1 MTYSYPP
8 GEAPEPSPWLK
19 RFRSQD
25 FTGFEPSEALNALLA
40 HYLEML
46 NKVLTEDSQTLRQ
59 RVRSYRK
66 LLVTALEGETE
77 GWTAEK
83 RDDWVTAKVMEER

>member
-1 MTYSYPP
+1 MTNPFTKH
-8 GEAPEPSPWLK
+8 A
-19 RFRSQD
+19 D
-25 FTGFEPSEALNALLA
+25 FGDFQPSEALTALVTY
-40 HYLEML
+40 YLEML

-59 RVRSYRK
+59 RARSYRK

-83 RDDWVTAKVMEER
+83 RDDWLTAKVMGNK